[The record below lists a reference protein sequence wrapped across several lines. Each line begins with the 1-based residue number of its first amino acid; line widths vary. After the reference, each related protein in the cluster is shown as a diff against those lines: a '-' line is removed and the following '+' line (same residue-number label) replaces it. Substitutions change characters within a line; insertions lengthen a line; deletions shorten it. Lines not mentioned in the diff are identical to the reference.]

1 MHHTGVGTW
10 LLRHTLPW
18 VQIKCVYLWVVVLV
32 VLPKEVWP
40 RGRTIGAPQFC
51 IRIQGW
57 NKEKNDSICP
67 QSARKWV
74 LGVLDDG
81 YRGV

>member
-32 VLPKEVWP
+32 VLRKEVWP
-40 RGRTIGAPQFC
+40 RGGTIGA
-51 IRIQGW
+51 
-57 NKEKNDSICP
+57 
-67 QSARKWV
+67 
-74 LGVLDDG
+74 L
-81 YRGV
+81 

>member
-1 MHHTGVGTW
+1 MRSMFHMHHTGVGTW

-40 RGRTIGAPQFC
+40 RGRTIGAP
-51 IRIQGW
+51 
-57 NKEKNDSICP
+57 
-67 QSARKWV
+67 
-74 LGVLDDG
+74 
-81 YRGV
+81 

>member
-10 LLRHTLPW
+10 LLRYTLPW
-18 VQIKCVYLWVVVLV
+18 VQIKCVYLWVVGLV

-40 RGRTIGAPQFC
+40 RGGTIGALQFC
-51 IRIQGW
+51 IPIQGW
-57 NKEKNDSICP
+57 DKEKNDLICP
-67 QSARKWV
+67 QSGRKWV
-74 LGVLDDG
+74 LGVEDDG